1 MCTVGGGVDAS
12 LGQFGLEICG
22 KRWQPTESSIFN
34 FKSIPQLPR
43 PPLPLPVT
51 PHSWLWPHFG
61 EWQVRGLHIPR
72 PVRPAAVKYVMND
85 QQMASNHGQ
94 VMGANSFGNIATA
107 SGLVRPSAA
116 AESGSG
122 ASAGFPLPS
131 SSGYYP
137 MNVMTPNRMMSSSG
151 LVPGLVGLSSNPGN
165 PSSSFLAPGPLAS
178 TSSVISRG
186 RAQALG
192 GGMNLRDEVTACI
205 GAGPSGHIEPQ
216 QQHRSPIPRVWKP
229 KHSDGVKR
237 VPPRR
242 SGCLLFE
249 KRLSTSD
256 VSCKRND
263 VTLPLAELEAIYHD
277 VSRRNEPIAVDVQV
291 REDTW
296 RSTAITRDS
305 EHNSTAKKMCHFV
318 LHG

>member
-1 MCTVGGGVDAS
+1 MSGGVEPS

-72 PVRPAAVKYVMND
+72 PVRPTAVKYVMND
-85 QQMASNHGQ
+85 QQMVGNRGQ
-94 VMGANSFGNIATA
+94 AMGPNSFGNMSAA
-107 SGLVRPSAA
+107 GGLIRPTAA
-116 AESGSG
+116 AESGTG
-122 ASAGFPLPS
+122 VSAGFSIPS

-137 MNVMTPNRMMSSSG
+137 MNVMTPNGMMTSSG
-151 LVPGLVGLSSNPGN
+151 LVPGLVGLSSNAGA
-165 PSSSFLAPGPLAS
+165 PSSSFLAPGALAP
-178 TSSVISRG
+178 TGNVISRG
-186 RAQALG
+186 RAQGLG
-192 GGMNLRDEVTACI
+192 GGMNLREEAKSCL
-205 GAGPSGHIEPQ
+205 GAGSSGRVESQ
-216 QQHRSPIPRVWKP
+216 VSIPRVWKP
-229 KHSDGVKR
+229 KLVDGVKR

-277 VSRRNEPIAVDVQV
+277 ISRRNEPIAVDVQV
-291 REDTW
+291 R
-296 RSTAITRDS
+296 RD
-305 EHNSTAKKMCHFV
+305 V
-318 LHG
+318 